1 MKLSKQVQSLQPAHH
16 RYDWTRPGANKLTIN
31 DSLVSQPVA
40 EMTLV
45 FSILVIVRIDI
56 V

>member
-1 MKLSKQVQSLQPAHH
+1 MKLPKQVQSLQPAHDC
-16 RYDWTRPGANKLTIN
+16 YDWTRPGANEVTID

-40 EMTLV
+40 EMILV
-45 FSILVIVRIDI
+45 FSILVIVRINI